1 MLNLNLII
9 SVSKFRCF
17 KFNNKLQEE
26 DENLKIIQKNQKD
39 FYIYQE
45 KNKLIKD
52 FDIQIMIYM
61 LFLLC
66 KFENWLNYFLVCFFF
81 MLNWLVLSW
90 QDNFEWRTNFVI
102 TKPICSSLKF
112 VFFVEWNK
120 AEFFKE
126 EFKKF
131 KLR

>member
-9 SVSKFRCF
+9 SVSQFRCF
-17 KFNNKLQEE
+17 KFNNKLQEK

-112 VFFVEWNK
+112 VFLLNETK
-120 AEFFKE
+120 
-126 EFKKF
+126 
-131 KLR
+131 